1 MRRLGL
7 LFSVLFLFGCAA
19 GGTVASGSSPQ
30 YTIDTTIQAA
40 LINDNVAISASFTP
54 AAQQIYQ
61 PFFSDPDKMREFGDS
76 LSRTEQIERMD
87 SFAVYKST
95 FARNGVAY
103 TYFIYMVKDEN
114 GNWKFDRF

>member
-1 MRRLGL
+1 MAPLEDVFRQTPGGAFSHPEKCSMRRLGL

-61 PFFSDPDKMREFGDS
+61 PFFSDPEKMREFGDS

-87 SFAVYKST
+87 
-95 FARNGVAY
+95 
-103 TYFIYMVKDEN
+103 
-114 GNWKFDRF
+114 